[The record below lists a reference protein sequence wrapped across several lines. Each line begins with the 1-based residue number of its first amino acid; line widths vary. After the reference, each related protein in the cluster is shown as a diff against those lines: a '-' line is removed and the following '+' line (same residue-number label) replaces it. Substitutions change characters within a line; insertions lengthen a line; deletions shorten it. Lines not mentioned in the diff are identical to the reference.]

1 MPLYRNDIARSTA
14 GFQSIIVLI
23 SAEHDPMNMNVR
35 LLLLLAPVALSPVAM
50 AQPDGSP
57 LEPLFECR
65 ALVDDSA
72 RLACLD
78 AAVDALRGDTESG
91 EVVAVDRNQIEAAE
105 EATYG
110 LSIPGFSLPSLPS
123 LSLPRLANNSEDLA
137 EADES
142 SSSADRVLVRD
153 DSGRIER
160 IENLG
165 VASIGETPYGR
176 LVITLQ
182 NGQVW
187 TQIDDTHIVLPR
199 RLAENEM
206 TAAIR
211 NASLGSYMFQLNN
224 RGRWFRA
231 ERSD

>member
-1 MPLYRNDIARSTA
+1 
-14 GFQSIIVLI
+14 
-23 SAEHDPMNMNVR
+23 MNMNVR
-35 LLLLLAPVALSPVAM
+35 LLLLLAPVALHPAAM
-50 AQPDGSP
+50 AQSDNSP
-57 LEPLFECR
+57 LEPLFTCR
-65 ALVDDSA
+65 AMVDDSA

-78 AAVDALRGDTESG
+78 AAVDALRGDTDSG
-91 EVVAVDRNQIEAAE
+91 EVVAVDREQIEAAE

-123 LSLPRLANNSEDLA
+123 ISLPRLANNSEDLA
-137 EADES
+137 EADET
-142 SSSADRVLVRD
+142 SSATDRVLVRD
-153 DSGRIER
+153 DRGRIER

-165 VASIGETPYGR
+165 VSSIGETPYGR
-176 LVITLQ
+176 LIITLQ